1 MVNSARSPNSDR
13 YSPNWLGPAI
23 DQPLPWGQLAALD
36 VLTSSIGLDLSLP
49 PSSPSPPSPSAPPAP
64 SGLPPNE
71 NAGPSPENSHHKA
84 AIIGGTIGGLV
95 FLVIAALLVFFMIR
109 HRRKTLIQ
117 KSNSNLGS
125 RHSRR
130 PIPETVRGG
139 FDIGRDSHRRSMSTQ
154 SASGEQR

>member
-1 MVNSARSPNSDR
+1 MVSLARSPNSDR
-13 YSPNWLGPAI
+13 YSPKWMGPAV
-23 DQPLPWGQLAALD
+23 DQQLPWGQLAALD
-36 VLTSSIGLDLSLP
+36 VLTSSIGLELSLP
-49 PSSPSPPSPSAPPAP
+49 PPPPSPSAPPAP

-95 FLVIAALLVFFMIR
+95 FLVIAALLIFLMIR
-109 HRRKTLIQ
+109 HRRKNLTQ

-130 PIPETVRGG
+130 PILETVRGG
-139 FDIGRDSHRRSMSTQ
+139 FDIGRDSHRRSLSTQ